1 MGWLV
6 GVRVRAWI
14 RCADARIRC
23 AGGLGVS
30 QSGLV
35 CGGDFNVCN
44 HLSADIKACVGTPQF
59 FFFRIRATATKRAVR
74 IDLAMGFHLH
84 KKLD

>member
-59 FFFRIRATATKRAVR
+59 FFLGYELQLRNELCGLTSQWAFICTKN
-74 IDLAMGFHLH
+74 
-84 KKLD
+84 